1 MEEAFVKAVAIIG
14 SKNKPIVGYAS
25 IGTVAEITGMTCT
38 VEREG
43 LPPLLDVRLNAI
55 DQSFDDMFLII
66 PVIGSQVL
74 CLVVENQ
81 HAETAIVKYT
91 EVEKVIIT
99 IGGARFEMSAGKF
112 DFKNDQSDLKEI
124 LTKTFDQLKN
134 AIITTPSGPG
144 QFSDPNKLE
153 FEQLKSDTEKL
164 FK

>member
-1 MEEAFVKAVAIIG
+1 MEKFIEVIKKISQDAQ
-14 SKNKPIVGYAS
+14 PINRSTS
-25 IGTVAEITGMTCT
+25 IGTVTEITGMTCT

-43 LPPLLDVRLNAI
+43 LPPLYDVRLNAI
-55 DQSFDDMFLII
+55 DASFDNMFLIY

-81 HAETAIVKYT
+81 PAETAIVKFT
-91 EVEKVIIT
+91 EIEKIIIT
-99 IGGARFEMSAGKF
+99 IGGARFEMSSGKF
-112 DFKNDQSDLKEI
+112 EFKNDSANLKEI

-134 AIITTPSGPG
+134 AVITTPSGPG

-153 FEQLKSDTEKL
+153 LENLKNETIKL

>member
-1 MEEAFVKAVAIIG
+1 VESFIQAVSAIA
-14 SKNKPIVGYAS
+14 SKGQPIMGYS
-25 IGTVAEITGMTCT
+25 SLGIVTEITGMTCT
-38 VEREG
+38 VERDG
-43 LPPLLDVRLNAI
+43 LPPLFDVRLNAI

-81 HAETAIVKYT
+81 KAETAIVKYT

-112 DFKNDQSDLKEI
+112 DFKNNQSDLKKI
-124 LTKTFDQLKN
+124 LTETLDQLKN

-144 QFSDPNKLE
+144 QFSDPNKLK
-153 FEQLKSDTEKL
+153 FENLKSDTEKL

>member
-1 MEEAFVKAVAIIG
+1 MESFIQAVSAIA
-14 SKNKPIVGYAS
+14 SKGQPIMGYS
-25 IGTVAEITGMTCT
+25 SLGIVTEITGMTCT
-38 VEREG
+38 VERDG
-43 LPPLLDVRLNAI
+43 LPPLFDVRLNAI

-81 HAETAIVKYT
+81 SAETAIVKYT

-112 DFKNDQSDLKEI
+112 DFKNDQSDLKKI
-124 LTKTFDQLKN
+124 LTETLDQLKN

-144 QFSDPNKLE
+144 QFSDPNKLKFTE
-153 FEQLKSDTEKL
+153 LKNDTEKL